1 MKKNVHIILAAG
13 PAIPTI
19 PGKELNAMLFL
30 QNEINI
36 TQTNM
41 NSIKESRIN
50 IENADYVVVSN
61 EWDPHAYIEFGIAV
75 ELKKRMIVIKD
86 DVLIG
91 SGFFPKYMDIS
102 YEISHHESLK
112 DYLDR
117 LFKDQ
122 D

>member
-1 MKKNVHIILAAG
+1 MSNQPMSLRGDFNAIRRRVCMLAVLV
-13 PAIPTI
+13 T
-19 PGKELNAMLFL
+19 
-30 QNEINI
+30 
-36 TQTNM
+36 
-41 NSIKESRIN
+41 
-50 IENADYVVVSN
+50 VVV
-61 EWDPHAYIEFGIAV
+61 IV
-75 ELKKRMIVIKD
+75 MIVIKD

-122 D
+122 E

>member
-1 MKKNVHIILAAG
+1 MLAVLV
-13 PAIPTI
+13 T
-19 PGKELNAMLFL
+19 
-30 QNEINI
+30 
-36 TQTNM
+36 
-41 NSIKESRIN
+41 
-50 IENADYVVVSN
+50 VVV
-61 EWDPHAYIEFGIAV
+61 IV
-75 ELKKRMIVIKD
+75 MIVIKD

-122 D
+122 E